1 MQSSSLRTRI
11 PVTARAGLD
20 LTLLGRQRGQLSLVA
35 AVTLSFAGRVRPRAC
50 FPFIPLG
57 ECVVYL
63 IPQESMLVLSRGA

>member
-50 FPFIPLG
+50 FPSFLFVILHFISSLG
-57 ECVVYL
+57 KACWY
-63 IPQESMLVLSRGA
+63 